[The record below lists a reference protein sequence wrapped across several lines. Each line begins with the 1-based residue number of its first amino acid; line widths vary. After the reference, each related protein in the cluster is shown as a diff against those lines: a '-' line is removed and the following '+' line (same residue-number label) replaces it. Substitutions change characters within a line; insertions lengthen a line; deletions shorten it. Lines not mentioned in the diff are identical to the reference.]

1 MDGHHKLAAVGPDSA
16 TVLPFHGLVLVAAV
30 AAAILGQGACD
41 ATGQRL
47 VGMLLVVAA
56 VADLRA
62 HRWTRQDASL
72 LSCPPASQL
81 PAGRY

>member
-1 MDGHHKLAAVGPDSA
+1 MDGHHELAAVGPDTA
-16 TVLPFHGLVLVAAV
+16 TVLPFHGLVLVAAL

-56 VADLRA
+56 VALFGRSDGHARM
-62 HRWTRQDASL
+62 RRYL
-72 LSCPPASQL
+72 LCPPASQL
-81 PAGRY
+81 PVGRC